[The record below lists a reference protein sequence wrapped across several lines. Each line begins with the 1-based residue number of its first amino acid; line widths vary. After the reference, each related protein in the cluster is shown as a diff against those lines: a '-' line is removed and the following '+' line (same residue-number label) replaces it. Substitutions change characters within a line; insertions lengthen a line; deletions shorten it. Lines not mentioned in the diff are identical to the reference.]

1 MNALKE
7 AVAAGAPLQLALEN
21 AVEAAKE
28 GCESTKRLV
37 AKYGKARYLGE
48 QTLGHANPGANV
60 ITLVFDT
67 LLTSYRSN
75 A

>member
-7 AVAAGAPLQLALEN
+7 AVAAGAPLQLVLEN
-21 AVEAAKE
+21 AAEAAKE
-28 GCESTKRLV
+28 GWQSTKRLV

-48 QTLGHANPGANV
+48 QTIGHVDPGANV
-60 ITLVFDT
+60 IALIFDT
-67 LLTSYRSN
+67 LLTSYKSN